1 MRRRQYILSLVAR
14 SRATRRGSLLLIA
27 AALVMMAACTPAAP
41 ATPTSA
47 PRTTPTAEIVRVLV
61 TRTPSPTPT
70 LAPTP
75 TFPFDVSRM
84 LGTWT
89 LHATF
94 TLRDST
100 RIDSVRFVGSAAL
113 EIGLDTAVSTVIE
126 FYPAVSQPPCNTAV
140 LDSAPLTAT
149 IDGILRPAAED
160 DPTAGAIID
169 LRLTPDDPL
178 QETGLWMFCP
188 AFDEPYQISMAML
201 WPALSATGELAIAL
215 PLQAGYRE
223 VSTADLS
230 GPTGGGLRGSLVSEL
245 RISR

>member
-1 MRRRQYILSLVAR
+1 LLLAAGMLVA
-14 SRATRRGSLLLIA
+14 L
-27 AALVMMAACTPAAP
+27 AACTPATAP
-41 ATPTSA
+41 ATPTS
-47 PRTTPTAEIVRVLV
+47 PDRTTPTTAIVRVLV

-75 TFPFDVSRM
+75 TFPFDVSRV

-89 LHATF
+89 LHVTY

-149 IDGILRPAAED
+149 IDGILHPAADD
-160 DPTAGAIID
+160 DPAAGAVID

-188 AFDEPYQISMAML
+188 EFDEPYQISMAML
-201 WPALSATGELAIAL
+201 WPALSATGELAISL